1 MKTKTVYRYDGDNG
15 VIITAVA
22 LPMVRTELVRLIAD
36 DGMVLVNGDKT
47 ATVMDVLPDEAGNW
61 TEIPAP
67 SDDADEENENL

>member
-1 MKTKTVYRYDGDNG
+1 MQKKTVYRYDGDNG

-22 LPMVRTELVRLIAD
+22 LPMARTELVRLIAD

-47 ATVMDVLPDEAGNW
+47 ASVMDVLPQKVSDW

-67 SDDADEENENL
+67 SDDADEENSI

>member
-1 MKTKTVYRYDGDNG
+1 MQTKTVYRYDGDNG

-22 LPMVRTELVRLIAD
+22 LPMARTELVRLIAD
-36 DGMVLVNGDKT
+36 DGMVLQNGDKT

-67 SDDADEENENL
+67 AEDVDEENIA